1 MADLRRLTAMRQG
14 IGLGSLD
21 IADHST
27 TGAYAGSATVALNHE
42 HVVDSRAG
50 RAWEMLVAAFPVTHR
65 RKVRNQLDGARLLT
79 ADRGAG
85 ANRLGTRAHHRGPQ

>member
-1 MADLRRLTAMRQG
+1 MRQG

-42 HVVDSRAG
+42 HVVDNRAG

-65 RKVRNQLDGARLLT
+65 RKVRNQLDDARLLT
-79 ADRGAG
+79 ADPAPARYSPASRSGAE
-85 ANRLGTRAHHRGPQ
+85 